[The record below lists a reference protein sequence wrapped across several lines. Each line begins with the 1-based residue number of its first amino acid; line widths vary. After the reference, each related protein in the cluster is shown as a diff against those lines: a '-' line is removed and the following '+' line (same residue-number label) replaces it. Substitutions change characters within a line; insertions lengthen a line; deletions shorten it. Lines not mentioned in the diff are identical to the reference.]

1 MKAVINNSL
10 THYIDIGI
18 STAQPVVFIHGFP
31 FTHKMWMFPG
41 GQTEALSGTNRLVA
55 YDVRGHGESE
65 IGQGI
70 FTVEFFVDDLIA
82 MMDHLKIRQAIVVGL
97 SMGGYIALRAL
108 ERHPNRIKAIVLCDT
123 KAEPDSNEAKVK
135 RSAHIKMI
143 RTDGTRVFAEE
154 FMKHVVAPESFET
167 KPEAVRSLQS
177 MIERMAP
184 IALCG
189 TLVALAAR
197 TDTSPVLKSIQSPVL
212 ILHGEKDAL
221 ISPAEAKAMKEKIP
235 NAELQMIS
243 KAGHMSNIENP
254 EEFNTHLVD
263 FIKRNS

>member
-18 STAQPVVFIHGFP
+18 STAQAVVFIHGFP

-82 MMDHLKIRQAIVVGL
+82 IMDHLKIRQAILVGL
-97 SMGGYIALRAL
+97 SMGGYIALRAI
-108 ERHPNRIKAIVLCDT
+108 ERHANRVKALVLCDT
-123 KAEPDSNEAKVK
+123 KAEPDSNEGKIK
-135 RSAHIKMI
+135 RSAGIKTI

-154 FMKHVVAPESFET
+154 FMKNAVAPESLET
-167 KPEAVRSLQS
+167 KPEVVRNLQS
-177 MIERMAP
+177 MIERTAP
-184 IALCG
+184 ISLCG

-197 TDTSPVLKSIQSPVL
+197 TDSVPMLKSISCPTL

-221 ISPAEAKAMKEKIP
+221 ISLADAKSLKEKIP
-235 NAELQMIS
+235 NAELQLIP
-243 KAGHMSNIENP
+243 KAGHMSNVENP
-254 EEFNTHLVD
+254 EEFNRHLVD
-263 FIKRNS
+263 FIRRNS

>member
-97 SMGGYIALRAL
+97 SMGGYIALRAV
-108 ERHPNRIKAIVLCDT
+108 ERHPNRIKALVLCNT
-123 KAEPDSNEAKVK
+123 KAEPDSNEAKIK
-135 RSAHIKMI
+135 RSAQIKTI
-143 RTDGTRVFAEE
+143 RSDGTRVFAEE
-154 FMKHVVAPESFET
+154 FMKHVVAPESVET
-167 KPEAVRSLQS
+167 KPEAVRTLQS
-177 MIERMAP
+177 MIERTAP
-184 IALCG
+184 LSLCG

-197 TDTSPVLKSIQSPVL
+197 TDSSAMLKSIQCPVL
-212 ILHGEKDAL
+212 VLHGEKDGL
-221 ISPAEAKAMKEKIP
+221 IPPADAKSMKDRIP
-235 NAELQMIS
+235 NAEFQLIP
-243 KAGHMSNIENP
+243 KAGHMSNVENP
-254 EEFNTHLVD
+254 EEFNKHLVD
-263 FIKRNS
+263 FIRRNS

>member
-18 STAQPVVFIHGFP
+18 STAQPVIFLHAFP
-31 FTHKMWMFPG
+31 FTHRMWMLPG
-41 GQTEALSGTNRLVA
+41 GQTESLSGSNRLVA

-70 FTVEFFVDDLIA
+70 FTVEFLVDDLIA
-82 MMDHLKIRQAIVVGL
+82 MMDHLKIRQAIIVGL
-97 SMGGYIALRAL
+97 SMGGYIALRAA
-108 ERHPNRIKAIVLCDT
+108 ERHPARIKALVLCDT
-123 KAEPDSNEAKVK
+123 KSAADSNEAKIK
-135 RSAHIKMI
+135 RSGQIKTI

-154 FMKHVVAPESFET
+154 FMKGAVSAETIESKPDVVRT
-167 KPEAVRSLQS
+167 LQG
-177 MIERMAP
+177 MIERTSP
-184 IALCG
+184 VTLCG

-197 TDTSPVLKSIQSPVL
+197 TDTTPALASIQCPVL

-235 NAELQMIS
+235 NAELQLIS
-243 KAGHMSNIENP
+243 KAGHLSNAENA
-254 EEFNTHLVD
+254 EEFNKHLID
-263 FIKRNS
+263 FVRRNS

>member
-41 GQTEALSGTNRLVA
+41 GQTEALSGANRLVA

-70 FTVEFFVDDLIA
+70 FTIEFFVDDLIA
-82 MMDHLKIRQAIVVGL
+82 MLDHLKIRQAIIVGL
-97 SMGGYIALRAL
+97 SMGGYIALRAV
-108 ERHPNRIKAIVLCDT
+108 ERHPNRVKALVLCDT
-123 KAEPDSNEAKVK
+123 KAEPDSNEGKIK
-135 RSAHIKMI
+135 RSASIKTI

-154 FMKHVVAPESFET
+154 FMKHAVAPESFET

-177 MIERMAP
+177 MIERTSP
-184 IALCG
+184 VALCG

-197 TDTSPVLKSIQSPVL
+197 TDSTPMLKSIQCPTL
-212 ILHGEKDAL
+212 ILHGEKDTLAT
-221 ISPAEAKAMKEKIP
+221 PADAKAMKEIIP
-235 NAELQMIS
+235 NAELQMIP
-243 KAGHMSNIENP
+243 KAGHMSNIENS
-254 EEFNTHLVD
+254 EEFNKYLID
-263 FIKRNS
+263 FVKRNS